1 MASDNP
7 HNFPPSLT
15 PNQWTT
21 LYAVTSAIIRP
32 FTEDEIAAYMQTTA
46 TDISKEHVRSFL
58 LEEANY
64 TNPRFRF
71 ALEHTLEQKLPKSSV
86 QAICFVLNLLDS
98 VPGCLLLTFSLT
110 PFHRQ
115 PARVR
120 EDLIIS
126 WLDQSSRLLFP
137 PIRGFAK
144 AITALTRLVWTR
156 SADADM
162 YYGAVGYPE
171 KTGAGVKAL
180 DGEPGEFY
188 KFDFL
193 DFSTSEKG
201 ALECD
206 VVIVGSGCG
215 GAVAAARLASEGLD
229 VVVVD
234 RGEWV
239 PSDQLPLRETEAF
252 AKLYN
257 GNLASTTADGVIA
270 LMAAETFG
278 GGGVVN
284 WAASLQGQIMGSN
297 SKKTQGFVR
306 EEWAAKHNLPFFLSN
321 DYQDCLDKV
330 SERMG
335 VTAEGIAHNHR
346 NQTILDGCRK
356 LGYSAVIVP
365 QNTGA
370 TLPGDKEGIVRE
382 HADGYCCNGCGSGKK
397 GDGRKM
403 GTTHTWLPDAAQ
415 AGARFIQSYHADKVL
430 FSTDAKTKAI
440 GVTGTWGPQKVPLN
454 IVAKKVIV
462 SAGSLHSPCL
472 LLRSGLTNPNIGK
485 YLHLHP
491 SVTISAF
498 FPEPTDPWVGSP
510 LTAACTRFEN
520 LDGNHHGGKLETA
533 VMGPLVIAG
542 VLPWLS
548 SASLKR
554 TLLNYRHSGLFFT
567 IQRECEPGMVTL
579 NTRGEPVV
587 KYTISEADRAMIQTS
602 LLGLAKILYVQG
614 AEEILPAVYGLKPF
628 KRNPTAAEREEEIR
642 EEIAEAESSGRY
654 FWGGRGRGEDK
665 DDDEEEDEEG
675 TCGYATH
682 QLNDP
687 GIMDVRFQR
696 WLKKFAAH
704 GMGGEKT
711 IYASAHQMG
720 SCRMG
725 NDGGVGSVVDP
736 RGRVWGVEGL
746 LIADASVLPS
756 ACGVN
761 PMITVMAISEWI
773 VGGVVAE
780 LKPQRGGGA
789 KV

>member
-7 HNFPPSLT
+7 HNFPSTLT
-15 PNQWTT
+15 PNQWIT
-21 LYAVTSAIIRP
+21 LYAITSAIIRP
-32 FTEDEIAAYMQTTA
+32 FTEDEITAYTQTMA
-46 TDISKEHVRSFL
+46 TDISREHVKSFL

-64 TNPRFRF
+64 TNPRFRY
-71 ALEHTLEQKLPKSSV
+71 ALEHTLEQMLPKSSV

-115 PARVR
+115 PACVR
-120 EDLIIS
+120 EDRLIS

-144 AITALTRLVWTR
+144 AITALTKLVWTH
-156 SADADM
+156 SADTDM
-162 YYGAVGYPE
+162 YYGAVGYQE

-188 KFDFL
+188 KFEFL
-193 DFSTSEKG
+193 DFSDGEKG
-201 ALECD
+201 MLECD

-215 GAVAAARLASEGLD
+215 GAVAAARLAREGLD

-239 PSDQLPLRETEAF
+239 PSDQLPLRETEAL

-257 GNLASTTADGVIA
+257 GRLASTTADGVIA
-270 LMAAETFG
+270 LIAGETFG

-284 WAASLQGQIMGSN
+284 WAASLQ
-297 SKKTQGFVR
+297 TQGFVR
-306 EEWAAKHNLPFFLSN
+306 EEWATKHDLPFFLSN

-330 SERMG
+330 CERMG
-335 VTAEGIAHNHR
+335 VTAKGITHNHR
-346 NQTILDGCRK
+346 NQTMLEGCRK
-356 LGYSAVIVP
+356 LGYSAVVVP

-370 TLPGDKEGIVRE
+370 TLPGDEEGTVRE
-382 HADGYCCNGCGSGKK
+382 HADGYCSNGCGCGKK

-403 GTTHTWLPDAAQ
+403 GTTHTWLPDAART
-415 AGARFIQSYHADKVL
+415 GARFIQSYHVDRVL

-440 GVTGTWGPQKVPLN
+440 GVTGTWGAQKVPLK
-454 IVAKKVIV
+454 IMAKKVIV

-491 SVTISAF
+491 GVTINAF

-510 LTAACTRFEN
+510 LTTACTEFEN
-520 LDGNHHGGKLETA
+520 LDGSHHGGKLETA
-533 VMGPLVIAG
+533 VMCPLLVAAT
-542 VLPWLS
+542 LPWLS

-554 TLLNYRHSGLFFT
+554 TLLNYRRSGLFFT

-579 NTRGEPVV
+579 NTRGEPTV

-614 AEEILPAVYGLKPF
+614 AVEISPAEE
-628 KRNPTAAEREEEIR
+628 
-642 EEIAEAESSGRY
+642 
-654 FWGGRGRGEDK
+654 
-665 DDDEEEDEEG
+665 EEG
-675 TCGYATH
+675 TCGHAMH
-682 QLNDP
+682 QFNDP
-687 GIMDVRFQR
+687 GIMDRRFQR

-711 IYASAHQMG
+711 IYGSAHQMG
-720 SCRMG
+720 GCRMG

-736 RGRVWGVEGL
+736 KGRVWGVEGL
-746 LIADASVLPS
+746 LVADASVLPS

-761 PMITVMAISEWI
+761 PMITVMAITKRKD
-773 VGGVVAE
+773 GGVE
-780 LKPQRGGGA
+780 A
-789 KV
+789 KLL